1 MVGGKSYAAAIK
13 SLWRGKCTVTVRNN
27 DTTDENT
34 GRVVVGEVDT
44 YTDEPC
50 RISFDTVN
58 ATQPENNAANIV
70 QSITLFIDRAV
81 VIPEGS
87 KITVTQNGA
96 TAVYEKSGK
105 PAVYS
110 THQEIPLEIFKGWGQ
125 CRL

>member
-58 ATQPENNAANIV
+58 ATQPENNAANVV

-96 TAVYEKSGK
+96 TSVYEKSGK

-110 THQEIPLEIFKGWGQ
+110 THQEIPLEIFKGWA
-125 CRL
+125 

>member
-105 PAVYS
+105 PGVYS
-110 THQEIPLEIFKGWGQ
+110 THQEIPLEIFKGWA
-125 CRL
+125 

>member
-110 THQEIPLEIFKGWGQ
+110 THQEIPLELFKGWA
-125 CRL
+125 

>member
-1 MVGGKSYAAAIK
+1 MVGGKSYATAIK

-96 TAVYEKSGK
+96 TSVYEKSGK

-110 THQEIPLEIFKGWGQ
+110 THQEIPLEIFKGWA
-125 CRL
+125 

>member
-1 MVGGKSYAAAIK
+1 MVGCKNYASAIK
-13 SLWRGKCTVTVRNN
+13 SLWRGRCTVTVRNN

-44 YTDEPC
+44 CTDEPC

-58 ATQPENNAANIV
+58 ATQLENNAANIV

-110 THQEIPLEIFKGWGQ
+110 THQEIPLEIFKGWA
-125 CRL
+125 

>member
-34 GRVVVGEVDT
+34 GRVVVGEHHT
-44 YTDEPC
+44 YTAEPS

-110 THQEIPLEIFKGWGQ
+110 THQEIPLEIFKGWA
-125 CRL
+125 

>member
-70 QSITLFIDRAV
+70 QSITLFVDRAV

-105 PAVYS
+105 SAVYS
-110 THQEIPLEIFKGWGQ
+110 THQEIPLEIFKGWA
-125 CRL
+125 

>member
-44 YTDEPC
+44 YTNEPC

-81 VIPEGS
+81 AIPEGS

-110 THQEIPLEIFKGWGQ
+110 THQEIPLEIFKGWA
-125 CRL
+125 

>member
-1 MVGGKSYAAAIK
+1 MVGGKSYATAIK

-34 GRVVVGEVDT
+34 GRVAVGEVDT

-81 VIPEGS
+81 AIPEGS
-87 KITVTQNGA
+87 KITVTQNGV

-110 THQEIPLEIFKGWGQ
+110 THQEIPLELFKGWA
-125 CRL
+125 

>member
-58 ATQPENNAANIV
+58 ATQTENNAANIV

-87 KITVTQNGA
+87 KITVTQNGV

-110 THQEIPLEIFKGWGQ
+110 THQEIPLEIFKGWA
-125 CRL
+125 

>member
-87 KITVTQNGA
+87 KITVTQNGV

-105 PAVYS
+105 SAVYS
-110 THQEIPLEIFKGWGQ
+110 THQEIPLEIFKGWA
-125 CRL
+125 

>member
-44 YTDEPC
+44 YTNEPC

-70 QSITLFIDRAV
+70 QSITLYIDREV

-87 KITVTQNGA
+87 KITVTQSGV

-110 THQEIPLEIFKGWGQ
+110 THQEIPLEIFKGWA
-125 CRL
+125 

>member
-1 MVGGKSYAAAIK
+1 MVGGKEYAAAIK

-27 DTTDENT
+27 DTTDENN
-34 GRVVVGEVDT
+34 GRVVEGEVDT

-87 KITVTQNGA
+87 KITVTQNGV

-110 THQEIPLEIFKGWGQ
+110 THQEIPLEIFKGWA
-125 CRL
+125 

>member
-27 DTTDENT
+27 DTTNENN
-34 GRVVVGEVDT
+34 GRVVEGEVDT

-87 KITVTQNGA
+87 KITVTQNGV

-105 PAVYS
+105 PAIYS
-110 THQEIPLEIFKGWGQ
+110 THQEIPLEIFKGWA
-125 CRL
+125 

>member
-96 TAVYEKSGK
+96 TAAYEKSGK

-110 THQEIPLEIFKGWGQ
+110 THQEIPLEIFKGWA
-125 CRL
+125 

>member
-27 DTTDENT
+27 DTTNENT

-44 YTDEPC
+44 YTNEPC

-70 QSITLFIDRAV
+70 QSITLFIDREV

-87 KITVTQNGA
+87 KITITQNGV

-110 THQEIPLEIFKGWGQ
+110 THQEIPLEIFKGWA
-125 CRL
+125 

>member
-58 ATQPENNAANIV
+58 TTQPENNAANIV

-110 THQEIPLEIFKGWGQ
+110 THQEIPLEIFKGWA
-125 CRL
+125 

>member
-1 MVGGKSYAAAIK
+1 MVGGKSYATAIK

-27 DTTDENT
+27 DTTNENT
-34 GRVVVGEVDT
+34 GRVVEGEVDT

-50 RISFDTVN
+50 RISFDSVN

-87 KITVTQNGA
+87 KITVTQNGV

-110 THQEIPLEIFKGWGQ
+110 THQEIPLEIFKGWA
-125 CRL
+125 

>member
-34 GRVVVGEVDT
+34 GRVAVGEVDT

-110 THQEIPLEIFKGWGQ
+110 THQEIPLEIFKGWA
-125 CRL
+125 

>member
-44 YTDEPC
+44 YTNEPC

-70 QSITLFIDRAV
+70 QSITLYIDREV

-87 KITVTQNGA
+87 KITVTQNGV

-110 THQEIPLEIFKGWGQ
+110 THQEIPLEIFKGWA
-125 CRL
+125 

>member
-1 MVGGKSYAAAIK
+1 MVGGKSYATAIK

-110 THQEIPLEIFKGWGQ
+110 THQEIPLEIFKGWA
-125 CRL
+125 

>member
-27 DTTDENT
+27 NTTDENT

-87 KITVTQNGA
+87 KIMVTQNGA
-96 TAVYEKSGK
+96 AAVYEKSGK

-110 THQEIPLEIFKGWGQ
+110 THQEVPLEIFKGWA
-125 CRL
+125 

>member
-34 GRVVVGEVDT
+34 GRVAVGEVDT

-70 QSITLFIDRAV
+70 QSVTLFIDRAV
-81 VIPEGS
+81 AIPEGS

-110 THQEIPLEIFKGWGQ
+110 THQEIPLEIFKGWA
-125 CRL
+125 

>member
-58 ATQPENNAANIV
+58 ATQTENNAANII
-70 QSITLFIDRAV
+70 QSITLFIDREV

-87 KITVTQNGA
+87 KVTVTQNGA

-110 THQEIPLEIFKGWGQ
+110 THQEIPLEIFKGWA
-125 CRL
+125 

>member
-1 MVGGKSYAAAIK
+1 MVGSNKYASAIK
-13 SLWRGKCTVTVRNN
+13 SLWRGKCTITVRNN

-58 ATQPENNAANIV
+58 ATQTENNAANII

-81 VIPEGS
+81 TVPEGS
-87 KITVTQNGA
+87 KITVTQNGV
-96 TAVYEKSGK
+96 TAEYEQSGK

-110 THQEIPLEIFKGWGQ
+110 THQEIPLELFKGWA
-125 CRL
+125 

>member
-44 YTDEPC
+44 YTNEPC

-70 QSITLFIDRAV
+70 QSITLFIDREV

-87 KITVTQNGA
+87 KITITQNGVM
-96 TAVYEKSGK
+96 AVYEKSGK

-110 THQEIPLEIFKGWGQ
+110 THQEIPLEIFKGWA
-125 CRL
+125 

>member
-13 SLWRGKCTVTVRNN
+13 CLWRGKCTVTVRNN

-87 KITVTQNGA
+87 KITVTQNGV

-110 THQEIPLEIFKGWGQ
+110 THQEIPLEIFKGWA
-125 CRL
+125 

>member
-1 MVGGKSYAAAIK
+1 MVGGKSYAVAIK

-96 TAVYEKSGK
+96 IAVYEKSGK

-110 THQEIPLEIFKGWGQ
+110 THQEIPLEIFKGWA
-125 CRL
+125 

>member
-58 ATQPENNAANIV
+58 ATQPKNNAANIV

-110 THQEIPLEIFKGWGQ
+110 THQEIPLEIFKGWA
-125 CRL
+125 

>member
-1 MVGGKSYAAAIK
+1 MVGSNKYASAIK

-58 ATQPENNAANIV
+58 ATQTENNAANII
-70 QSITLFIDRAV
+70 QSITLFIDREV

-110 THQEIPLEIFKGWGQ
+110 THQEIPLEIFKGWA
-125 CRL
+125 

>member
-44 YTDEPC
+44 YTDEHC

-81 VIPEGS
+81 AIPEGS
-87 KITVTQNGA
+87 KITVTQNGV

-110 THQEIPLEIFKGWGQ
+110 THQEIPLEIFKGWA
-125 CRL
+125 